1 MPLEGPKTVWAGL
14 GSCWGIIGPLQG
26 QGTGWKRLVWYAD
39 SGLVWACSL
48 IVFYSVWFGLFVCC
62 NTLGAT
68 PAGWAGAGFG
78 ALPFGPRFDPFP
90 AFCLSGGCRVGLGEN
105 RGFYGVL
112 VDRCF
117 AGAGNGFG
125 CWCWE
130 WLRNGSGMAQE
141 WLRIRNQPT
150 GWKGAGSVN

>member
-26 QGTGWKRLVWYAD
+26 QGTGWKRLVMFAG

-48 IVFYSVWFGLFVCC
+48 IVFYSVWFSPFVCC
-62 NTLGAT
+62 NTLGGNPTGVGWFRVSGLCGLALVLT
-68 PAGWAGAGFG
+68 PSRRFVCRVGVGSGCFGIGAFRWCWWIVVLLVLGMVSGAGAG
-78 ALPFGPRFDPFP
+78 
-90 AFCLSGGCRVGLGEN
+90 S
-105 RGFYGVL
+105 
-112 VDRCF
+112 
-117 AGAGNGFG
+117 
-125 CWCWE
+125 
-130 WLRNGSGMAQE
+130 GSGMAQE